1 MSAGPRLDARVSRSH
16 FPRAERPHCGIR
28 GARSETMNKELI
40 ELLLPVALTHLVAFL
55 IFIWLLKVFAIG
67 PILRLLDER
76 RQRIAT
82 QFDDLQKS
90 EKRVAQ
96 LKDEYA
102 EHLQK
107 IDEEARKRMLEEVS
121 RGRRIAEEIA
131 TNARTESVQII
142 EKARSNVEIQLEQ
155 ARLQLK
161 DEIVGMVIEA
171 TERLIQERLDDAK
184 HRELVGAFV
193 DEIQKRTS

>member
-1 MSAGPRLDARVSRSH
+1 
-16 FPRAERPHCGIR
+16 
-28 GARSETMNKELI
+28 MNSELI
-40 ELLLPVALTHLVAFL
+40 TLLLPVAFTHLVAFL
-55 IFIWLLKVFAIG
+55 IFIWLLKIFAVG

-82 QFDDLQKS
+82 QFDDLQKA
-90 EKRVAQ
+90 EKRVAS

-131 TNARTESVQII
+131 LKARTDSVEII
-142 EKARSNVEIQLEQ
+142 EKARSNVQIQLEQ
-155 ARLQLK
+155 ARLELK
-161 DEIVGMVIEA
+161 EEIIAMVIEA
-171 TERLIQERLDDAK
+171 TERLIQERLDEAK

-193 DEIQKRTS
+193 DEIQKRKL